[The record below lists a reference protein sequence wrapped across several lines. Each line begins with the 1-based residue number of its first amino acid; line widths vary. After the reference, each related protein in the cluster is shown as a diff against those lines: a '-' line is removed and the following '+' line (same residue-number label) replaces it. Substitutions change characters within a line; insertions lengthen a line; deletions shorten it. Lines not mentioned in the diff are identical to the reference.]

1 MNDNK
6 IRAALFKFN
15 CDWVEFRANEPKESH
30 FGGILKSQIRTITGV
45 LNGLMQKNS
54 TCLDRE

>member
-15 CDWVEFRANEPKESH
+15 CDWVDFRANEPKESH
-30 FGGILKSQIRTITGV
+30 FGEILKRQIRTITGV
-45 LNGLMQKNS
+45 LNGLSK
-54 TCLDRE
+54 RIVPA